1 MGRSEALRAAALL
14 YAVGLALHTADH
26 FRRGTDA
33 VTPQVLWLGTAGT
46 VLGIVAIAAVLVGH
60 RMAPE
65 IAAAV
70 GLPKA
75 IGVSAVHF
83 LPAWGAFSDSFVT
96 GDVDA
101 LSWAAASIETI
112 GAFAL
117 GIVGVRALT
126 RRSRVTDPG
135 STRNSA
141 TDPPTVRLGRTI
153 TSEDARSLDDGR

>member
-1 MGRSEALRAAALL
+1 MERSETLRAAALL
-14 YAVGLALHTADH
+14 YAVGLTLHTADH

-46 VLGIVAIAAVLVGH
+46 LLGALAIVAVLVGH

-96 GDVDA
+96 GDVGA
-101 LSWAAASIETI
+101 LSWAAASIEVT
-112 GAFAL
+112 GALAL
-117 GIVGVRALT
+117 GVTGVRALT
-126 RRSRVTDPG
+126 RRSRVTDP
-135 STRNSA
+135 RSA
-141 TDPPTVRLGRTI
+141 V
-153 TSEDARSLDDGR
+153 SAS

>member
-1 MGRSEALRAAALL
+1 MERFEALRAAALL
-14 YAVGLALHTADH
+14 YAAGLALHTADH

-46 VLGIVAIAAVLVGH
+46 VLGILAIAAVLVGH

-96 GDVDA
+96 GDVGA
-101 LSWAAASIETI
+101 LSWAAASIEVA
-112 GAFAL
+112 GALAL
-117 GIVGVRALT
+117 GVGGLWAFRVAGSPTTSGVRPT
-126 RRSRVTDPG
+126 SRP
-135 STRNSA
+135 
-141 TDPPTVRLGRTI
+141 
-153 TSEDARSLDDGR
+153 ARPRA

>member
-1 MGRSEALRAAALL
+1 MDEEVAVGRLDGLRVAALL

-46 VLGIVAIAAVLVGH
+46 VLGLLAIAAVLVGH
-60 RMAPE
+60 RTAPE
-65 IAAAV
+65 ISAAV

-96 GDVDA
+96 GDVGA
-101 LSWAAASIETI
+101 LSWTAASIETI

-117 GIVGVRALT
+117 GVAGVRALT
-126 RRSRVTDPG
+126 RRSRVTDP
-135 STRNSA
+135 RSA
-141 TDPPTVRLGRTI
+141 V
-153 TSEDARSLDDGR
+153 SAS